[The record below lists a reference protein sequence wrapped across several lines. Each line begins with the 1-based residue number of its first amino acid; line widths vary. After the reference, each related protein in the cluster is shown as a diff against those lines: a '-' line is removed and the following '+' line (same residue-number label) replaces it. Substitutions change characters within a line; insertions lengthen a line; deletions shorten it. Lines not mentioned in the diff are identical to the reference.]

1 VKALDPYFHEV
12 ADMLANSRTVG
23 PYVTREVILSALVAK
38 YPTVEALRAFMDEMA
53 ATAAAMMAANPDVAL
68 LVPPKPGESEW
79 ELLTRDKS
87 A

>member
-23 PYVTREVILSALVAK
+23 PYVTRDVILSALVAK
-38 YPTVEALRAFMDEMA
+38 YPTVEALRAFMDE
-53 ATAAAMMAANPDVAL
+53 TAASVAAMLAGNPDLSL
-68 LVPPKPGESEW
+68 LVPPKPGESDS